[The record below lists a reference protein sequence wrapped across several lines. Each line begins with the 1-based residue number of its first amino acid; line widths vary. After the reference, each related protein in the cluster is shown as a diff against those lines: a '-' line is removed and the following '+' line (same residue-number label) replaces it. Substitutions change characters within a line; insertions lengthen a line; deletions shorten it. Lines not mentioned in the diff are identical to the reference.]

1 MVRDNLEKN
10 LDYFKIILEKLP
22 VAISV
27 SDTNG
32 EIIYVNDEFKE
43 LYKIKNEEIIGFKRV
58 EFYIKEDREKIRKA
72 VEKCKLD
79 GKSFCE
85 AISIT
90 KLPVMINYKLIKVG
104 NKEYISGTATNISEI
119 KEREEELNFIFENSR
134 AAMVL
139 TDEKARWIKVN
150 RAFERDSGYT
160 RNELIGKTLRY
171 QPFVT
176 DKTIKALDK
185 FKSSTIEK
193 RVESHI
199 FIDVPAKKKNG
210 EVFIHSASQVPFASG
225 KSVLYTAIDV
235 TKDREYKS
243 NLKKAIFH
251 IGSVLRKAAQG
262 NLTAKVNLTSIADE
276 YRPIGEDVN
285 KMIANV
291 QRNIEKIKNKEE
303 ELNFIFENSKAA
315 MLLLDKEGRW
325 IKVNKAFER
334 DSGFN
339 REELLNKKTPE
350 QPCTTEETVA
360 ALKNLWKFVINQ
372 KREAETTVDIPW
384 LKKDG
389 STLIHSAY
397 EVPYGI
403 EGEGRLYTAV
413 DVTKDREYELNLKK
427 AIYHFGHVL
436 KEIASGNLSVK
447 VDLDSTSD
455 EYRPIGEDINKMITS
470 INRYISEIEKRDL
483 NLESAISIFGTTLYY
498 AASGDLS
505 KKVDIALVPDEYKSV
520 GENLNKMIEALDKLL
535 TTDYLTHLL
544 NRRAFY
550 QHMNLKERHG
560 SLIMLDLDN
569 FKYIND
575 TYGHDVGDETLK
587 TVAQIILQNTRDGDL
602 SVRLG
607 GDEILLYLPRTN
619 IKLAYMIAERIRML
633 IEKKG
638 ISASFGIAY
647 GKLNDDLIKI
657 ADNEMYKAKKIG
669 KNKISIYNPLIS
681 NENK

>member
-1 MVRDNLEKN
+1 MTECNLDENLE
-10 LDYFKIILEKLP
+10 YFKIILKKLP

-32 EIIYVNDEFKE
+32 KIIYVNDEFKE
-43 LYKIKNEEIIGFKRV
+43 LYNITNEAVIGFKRE
-58 EFYIKEDREKIRKA
+58 EFYIQEDRDRIKKA

-85 AISIT
+85 AVSIT

-139 TDEKARWIKVN
+139 TDETARWIKVN
-150 RAFERDSGYT
+150 RAFERDSGFS
-160 RNELIGKTLRY
+160 RNELIGKTLRN

-176 DKTIKALDK
+176 EKTIKALNK

-193 RVESHI
+193 RVESQN
-199 FIDVPAKKKNG
+199 FIDVPAKNKNG
-210 EVFIHSASQVPFASG
+210 EEFIHSAYQVPFASG

-235 TKDREYKS
+235 TKDRQYKS

-251 IGSVLRKAAQG
+251 IGSVLKKAAQG
-262 NLTAKVNLTSIADE
+262 NFSAKVNLTSIADE
-276 YRPIGEDVN
+276 YRPIGENLN

-291 QRNIEKIKNKEE
+291 QRSIEKIKNKEE

-339 REELLNKKTPE
+339 RQELLNKKTPE
-350 QPCTTEETVA
+350 QPCTTERTIT
-360 ALKNLWKFVINQ
+360 ALKKLWEFVINQ

-403 EGEGRLYTAV
+403 EGEGRLYTAI

-427 AIYHFGHVL
+427 AIYHFGYVL

-455 EYRPIGEDINKMITS
+455 EYKPIGEDINKMITS

-483 NLESAISIFGTTLYY
+483 NLKSAISIFGTTLYY

-505 KKVDIALVPDEYKSV
+505 KKVDIELLPDEYKSI
-520 GENLNKMIEALDKLL
+520 GENLNQMIESLDKLL
-535 TTDYLTHLL
+535 TTDYLTNLL

-550 QHMNLKERHG
+550 QHMSVKERYG

-587 TVAQIILQNTRDGDL
+587 TVAQIVLQNTRDGDL

-619 IKLAYMIAERIRML
+619 IDLAVMIAERIRIL

-647 GKLNDDLIKI
+647 GKLSDELIKI

-669 KNKISIYNPLIS
+669 KNKISIYNHLMS
-681 NENK
+681 NKSK